1 MLRCLR
7 NHSLSLH
14 ILRTYAKSA
23 IVPLSKRQAKGEK
36 WQLYKKMEHEHQRVV
51 NEESNRPLVAKVYSL
66 KIDRPMCARDFAPL
80 LGIKPTDLVTILPK
94 EMDFGIDDVL
104 SVSTIADVCK
114 HLHVKMIHTPPA
126 TLDPKLHIIA
136 TPHAQRKK
144 NQQNVKHHPRS
155 PVVTIMGHVDHGKT
169 TLLDALRNTN
179 VVEKEAGGITQ
190 HIAAFQVHVQNTSQ
204 NVGSNAPPITFID
217 TPGHEAFVA
226 MRAAGAQ
233 VTDII
238 VLVVAADDGIMP
250 QTKEAIKH
258 ARDSNVPIIV
268 AINKIDKNNADVDN
282 VIKELAQNDLQDAQM
297 VPISALKRQNLDKL
311 IDEISILSQV
321 LELSAPTDCQMEAIV
336 IESHVEKGHG
346 MNITAIVK
354 RGIMQP
360 GQWVICGNQY
370 GRIKSM
376 LDFVGKQVKES
387 YPSQP
392 IHLIGFE
399 GVPKAGDVLLQV
411 ENEDQAKQIVEYR
424 NSIQQAQQSDDLARG
439 NEEKKMRLF
448 EIKTDLQ
455 ANSNTFKSI
464 NHVKAYKKLLIDR
477 ENQEKEAIS
486 LLEKEQSNQIMEL
499 PIIFRAD
506 VAGAINAFHEIISK
520 FPTNEIVLRV
530 LKEGVGQITE
540 SDIQMAKSANAHI
553 IGMNIKPTEKI
564 AQLAKQN
571 KLQIS
576 SFRVIYHLIDHLK
589 KTLAQTLPPIIKENV
604 VGEAECKDIFE
615 IDNKDVSKV
624 AGCSVLQGAMMTSAE
639 FYRVLRFGKP
649 VYDRMTIHS
658 LFHFK
663 DKVKEVKKGS
673 ECGIALQ
680 GYDEPKK
687 GDRIQAIQ
695 TMRIPRTFEDM
706 VELAER
712 KHKH

>member
-1 MLRCLR
+1 M
-7 NHSLSLH
+7 
-14 ILRTYAKSA
+14 
-23 IVPLSKRQAKGEK
+23 PLKKNQTKEK
-36 WQLYKKMEHEHQRVV
+36 WQLHKKMGHEYQKSLR
-51 NEESNRPLVAKVYSL
+51 EENTKPIQAKVTTL
-66 KIDRPMCARDFAPL
+66 NVTRPMCARDLAPL
-80 LGIKPTDLVTILPK
+80 LSIKPTDLITILPK
-94 EMDFGIDDVL
+94 EMDFSIDDVL
-104 SVSTIADVCK
+104 SISTISDVCK
-114 HLHVKMIHTPPA
+114 HLRVKMIHTPPVI
-126 TLDPKLHIIA
+126 LDPKLRELA
-136 TPHAQRKK
+136 TPFAQRKK
-144 NQQNVKHHPRS
+144 QQNIKHHPRS

-190 HIAAFQVHVQNTSQ
+190 HIAAFQVHAQHTSQ
-204 NVGSNAPPITFID
+204 NVLSDAPPITFID

-258 ARDSNVPIIV
+258 ARDSNVPMIV
-268 AINKIDKNNADVDN
+268 AINKIDKANADVDH
-282 VIKELAQNDLQDAQM
+282 VIKELTEYGLQDAQL
-297 VPISALKRQNLDKL
+297 VPISALKKQNLDKL
-311 IDEISILSQV
+311 IDEISLLAQV
-321 LELSAPTDCQMEAIV
+321 SELSAPFDCQMEAIV
-336 IESHVEKGHG
+336 IESHVAMGYG
-346 MNITAIVK
+346 VNITAIVK

-360 GQWVICGNQY
+360 GQWVVCGNQY
-370 GRIKSM
+370 GRIVHM
-376 LDFVGKQVKES
+376 LNFNGQQIKEG

-424 NSIQQAQQSDDLARG
+424 TRVQQIQQLDDLARE

-448 EIKTDLQ
+448 EIKADLQ
-455 ANSNTFKSI
+455 SNTFKTA
-464 NHVKAYKKLLIDR
+464 NHVQAYKKLLQDR
-477 ENQEKEAIS
+477 EKQEKEAIS
-486 LLEKEQSNQIMEL
+486 ILEKEQSSQVIEL
-499 PIIFRAD
+499 PIILRTD
-506 VAGAINAFHEIISK
+506 VAGAIHAFHQIIAK

-540 SDIQMAKSANAHI
+540 NDIQIAKNANAHI

-564 AQLAKQN
+564 AQLAKQQ

-576 SFRVIYHLIDHLK
+576 TFRVIYHMIDHLK
-589 KTLAQTLPPIIKENV
+589 KTLAQTLPAIIKENII
-604 VGEAECKDIFE
+604 GEAECKEVFE
-615 IDNKDVSKV
+615 LDGKDATKV
-624 AGCSVLQGAMMTSAE
+624 AGCSVVQGALMTNAE
-639 FYRVLRFGKP
+639 YYRVLRYGKP
-649 VYDRMTIHS
+649 VYDRMTVHS

-663 DKVKEVKKGS
+663 EKVKEVKKGN
-673 ECGIALQ
+673 ECGISLQ

-695 TMRIPRTFEDM
+695 TIRIPRTFEDM
-706 VELAER
+706 LEQAEKKR
-712 KHKH
+712 KH